1 MQESLKI
8 KREQKFKVMQGEHC
22 QDMKFCYTSVFSDC
36 VEKIVE
42 ARKEEGLGRY
52 IRMRFRIEGS

>member
-1 MQESLKI
+1 MNFNSLFLFFTTKEI
-8 KREQKFKVMQGEHC
+8 VRLTPPLTPIDC
-22 QDMKFCYTSVFSDC
+22 DC

-42 ARKEEGLGRY
+42 VRKEEGLRRY

>member
-1 MQESLKI
+1 MSEYKNVFLI
-8 KREQKFKVMQGEHC
+8 KK
-22 QDMKFCYTSVFSDC
+22 YNC

-42 ARKEEGLGRY
+42 ARKEEGLSRY

>member
-1 MQESLKI
+1 
-8 KREQKFKVMQGEHC
+8 VA
-22 QDMKFCYTSVFSDC
+22 YDC
-36 VEKIVE
+36 VEKIVG